1 VIAKQKGQ
9 AMAEYVIVCAGLI
22 TALFLGAN
30 VECNGSDN
38 TSNKCISKLLTV
50 LHDNYDGYSSSIS
63 GVQQYGQYAAKGSYD
78 ADPDDGTGSG
88 TGNSGTGGTIGGLNP
103 DGLTEQTQITSS
115 DGLATFGTLQP
126 DGTVVNDNGDIIG
139 FYSDTDNT
147 FTDNNGN
154 TYSAANRAQ
163 VLDEEGNILHLRAVT
178 ACSGTIPGFP
188 YAKPVYS
195 WGYVSKASGKVFNS
209 LNKKEIDI
217 SGYCTEPSFKV
228 VKNGQEQ
235 GGRILNSEYFAAIFA
250 ASVSATPL
258 NATGDVVYWKDLG
271 GPGIG
276 ICSVMVKE
284 WDADIDPDND
294 KDEDEL
300 YAARIALFTDPDRN
314 LGQIDAIDYFDQT
327 TFYGVPPQPN
337 GCPTTITISNP
348 NP

>member
-1 VIAKQKGQ
+1 MTDMQKGQ
-9 AMAEYVIVCAGLI
+9 AMAEYVIVCAALI

-30 VECNGSDN
+30 VECDGSDN

-50 LHDNYDGYSSSIS
+50 LHDNYDGYSSSMS
-63 GVQQYGQYAAKGSYD
+63 AVQQYGQYAAKGSYD
-78 ADPDDGTGSG
+78 TDPDDGTGSG
-88 TGNSGTGGTIGGLNP
+88 TGNPGTGGDIGSGLNP
-103 DGLTEQTQITSS
+103 DGLTDQTQITSS

-126 DGTVVNDNGDIIG
+126 DGTVVNSNGDIMG

-154 TYSAANRAQ
+154 TYSAANRAL

-178 ACSGTIPGFP
+178 ACPASIPGFP
-188 YAKPVYS
+188 FVKPVYS

-209 LNKKEIDI
+209 LNKNEMDI

-250 ASVSATPL
+250 ADVSAAPL
-258 NATGDVVYWKDLG
+258 NASGEVVYWKEL
-271 GPGIG
+271 G

-284 WDADIDPDND
+284 WDADVDPADSAAAQ
-294 KDEDEL
+294 
-300 YAARIALFTDPDRN
+300 YAARIVLFTDPDRN
-314 LGQIDAIDYFDQT
+314 LGQIDTIDYFDQT
-327 TFYGVPPQPN
+327 TFYGVPLQPN
-337 GCPTTITISNP
+337 NCPTTTIISNP
-348 NP
+348 